1 MVSPSLTFGRA
12 GLTLAQMKLGFDIR
26 PFLKEETGVGIYF
39 KNLLFHLSRLDT
51 ENEYFLFTSSW
62 KDRFAEEK
70 IPPFR
75 RLHFHDYRLPVK
87 MINYLWYRLGHPRL
101 DRFFKEP
108 LDLTHSPTPLPLP
121 TAGKKV
127 VTVYDL
133 FFLDFPDQA
142 DRQARQVFYRKI
154 RPSLQQADAVVTIS
168 DFTRNQILDRFAVD
182 PARVHTIHLGL
193 DREFWVERGEETGEE
208 LRNRLNLPD
217 AFLLFV
223 GAHEK
228 RKNITGLLDALKII
242 HSRKGKLPLVL
253 AGRSGE
259 GSHDVRKKAEALG
272 LASSLIFTGYCDE
285 RELRCL
291 YRMADILVYP
301 SLWEGFGLPL
311 LEAMASG
318 LPVAA
323 SRRTAIPE
331 IAGDAALYFNPENPE
346 DMADQIIR
354 GIEQTELRKGLIGR
368 GLERAERFSWART
381 AEQSLALYRG
391 LV

>member
-1 MVSPSLTFGRA
+1 
-12 GLTLAQMKLGFDIR
+12 MKLGYDIR
-26 PFLKEETGVGIYF
+26 PFLKEETGVGIYL

-51 ENEYFLFTSSW
+51 ENEYYLFSSSW
-62 KDRFAEEK
+62 KDRFAAEK

-87 MINYLWYRLGHPRL
+87 LINYLWYRLGRPRL
-101 DRFFKEP
+101 DRFFKES

-133 FFLDFPDQA
+133 FFLDFPEQA
-142 DRQARQVFYRKI
+142 DRQARRVFYGKI
-154 RPSLQQADAVVTIS
+154 RSSLLQADAVVAIS
-168 DFTRNQILDRFAVD
+168 EFTRNQILDRFAVD
-182 PARVHTIHLGL
+182 PARVQTIHLGL
-193 DREFWVERGEETGEE
+193 NREFWAAKDEKTCEE
-208 LRNRLNLPD
+208 LRGRLGLPD
-217 AFLLFV
+217 DFLLFV
-223 GAHEK
+223 GALEK

-242 HSRKGKLPLVL
+242 HNRRGKLPLVL

-259 GSHDVRKKAEALG
+259 ASLDVQNKAEALG

-285 RELRCL
+285 KELRCL
-291 YRMADILVYP
+291 YRMADLLVYP

-323 SRRTAIPE
+323 SQRTAIPE
-331 IAGDAALYFNPENPE
+331 IAGDAVLYFDPENPE

-354 GIEQTELRKGLIGR
+354 GIEQTELRKSLVGR
-368 GLERAERFSWART
+368 GLERADRFSWART
-381 AEQSLALYRG
+381 AEQSLALYRE
-391 LV
+391 LM